1 MNSNLKNQQ
10 LNHCVPFT
18 LNRINIILYSTFLLI
33 IQPMIAE
40 FRQCTGESCVQF
52 ENIQRI
58 FEIRSEA

>member
-1 MNSNLKNQQ
+1 
-10 LNHCVPFT
+10 
-18 LNRINIILYSTFLLI
+18 
-33 IQPMIAE
+33 MIAE